1 MTLLHIYFPVN
12 GDSQHLMAIHDT
24 FKRNQLFHTWIVIQT
39 IWYRRHTV
47 DGRNPAP
54 VDSEFISLKD
64 FIHSRWLAVLFHQS
78 TVGPTD
84 VGEDPSQKVSLPNQT
99 DKLHPPW
106 VLRCS
111 KETWDVT
118 YSFQVRLVLMLWK
131 THLFHPWKWTWNT
144 IMNCHFPFQ
153 LGDFWV
159 PAVDISGGIHWYH
172 HPWSRIATSRDW
184 WGTKPK
190 RNWWHFEELFEA
202 QKCQKNWGSAR

>member
-1 MTLLHIYFPVN
+1 
-12 GDSQHLMAIHDT
+12 MAILDT
-24 FKRNQLFHTWIVIQT
+24 WWRFTTPDLDARHLCPEESIISHMNRDSIHLISKAYCWWKKPCTSWQRVYLTTGVFAVQVI
-39 IWYRRHTV
+39 
-47 DGRNPAP
+47 
-54 VDSEFISLKD
+54 
-64 FIHSRWLAVLFHQS
+64 SRILPS

-84 VGEDPSQKVSLPNQT
+84 VGEDPYEEVSLPNQA

-111 KETWDVT
+111 NETRDVT

-144 IMNCHFPFQ
+144 IMNCLQDYFPFQ
-153 LGDFWV
+153 FGDFWV

-190 RNWWHFEELFEA
+190 RNGDISR
-202 QKCQKNWGSAR
+202 N